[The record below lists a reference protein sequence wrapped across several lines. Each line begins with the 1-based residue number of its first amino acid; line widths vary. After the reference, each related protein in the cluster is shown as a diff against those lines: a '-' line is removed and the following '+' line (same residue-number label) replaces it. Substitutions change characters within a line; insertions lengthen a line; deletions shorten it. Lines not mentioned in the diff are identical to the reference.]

1 MGRRLKIQMFFSQ
14 GLGTSSRRLTKN
26 FIFMYFFDEFKR
38 INGLSRGLRKY

>member
-38 INGLSRGLRKY
+38 INVLSMGIKRD